1 MAYRIEGKDIV
12 IDGFEQGIA
21 DSPYKGLADMRNMD
35 IVSVPTEAAVALANT
50 PITNI
55 PPVYNNTAFTASAST
70 DRLTVASV
78 AGLYEGVAIALTP
91 TNFTLDVFVLGGGG
105 GGGNGPGGGGG
116 GGGEYLLTED
126 HVVSIGSYPVTVGA
140 GGATAT
146 NGSSSIFNTLTAIGG
161 GAGGTGSSNGA
172 NGGSGGG
179 GGGDP
184 VGGAGATTSGGTG
197 LAAHGEDGGDGT
209 KDPPYYLGGGG
220 GGSAAV
226 GADATLTQG
235 GAGGNSSSNSIS
247 GASVAYGGGG
257 GGGGDRDGALAKPT
271 VAAGGTGGGGAGGVA
286 SAIDF
291 TAPVAGT
298 ANRGGGGGGGTS
310 NIGAGG
316 VPQPGAAGGSGV
328 VIISYPTGS
337 INATGGTITTSG
349 GNTIHT
355 FNTSGTFTV
364 SALGTSTLYYVR
376 NIVGTT
382 FQISTSPT
390 GTIYDFLFD
399 TTGTFTTYQYGNQ
412 RGINAQA
419 PISYYV
425 DKNDEMGD
433 NTNFYSGVYLV
444 DGSNY
449 AWFVSSQAMGAIPAN
464 SLLFLGNTG
473 GIGASATSGS
483 GVITWIGYLLLF
495 GIGSADIS
503 IIDIGN
509 FLNTGPSA
517 WDYSWET
524 ANTDGINGRVS
535 VLLSQEDSNVYFTSE
550 EGIGSIIENPG
561 ENFDPTDTTTY
572 TFNNAAIRI
581 PVNDD
586 SVCLAELGPNLLLGG
601 RRSFVYTWD
610 KVSPGFNSIL
620 NIPDNFITAIVPA
633 NQNAYIFAGTR
644 GYIYITNG
652 SGIDVYK
659 KYPDYLTGVTN
670 PYIRWKD
677 ANFIKNQLIF
687 GITATTNAGVAVT
700 TVAGVWAIDLNNDA
714 LRMMNKLTDSGYDA
728 TTAMTVEYPVS
739 PSENN
744 TSMTSGNSMMVG
756 WFTGS
761 TYGLDIGTSNPY
773 TNYESYLQTEFIPVG
788 TFLDPFTPSQI
799 EWKTALPLVSGEGV
813 KLYYRTSLAD
823 SFTLISESTTAG
835 QLSDVYKAN
844 FQKVQWLQLL
854 LETKSTA
861 SSPSFV
867 RATEIRIRDY
877 PSGKL
882 S

>member
-55 PPVYNNTAFTASAST
+55 PPVYTNTAFTASAST

-126 HVVSIGSYPVTVGA
+126 HVVSIGSYPVTVGG

-184 VGGAGATTSGGTG
+184 VGGAGSTTSGGSA

-226 GADATLTQG
+226 GADATSTQG

-271 VAAGGTGGGGAGGVA
+271 VAAGGTGGGGAGA
-286 SAIDF
+286 SASEIDF
-291 TAPVAGT
+291 TAAVPGT
-298 ANRGGGGGGGTS
+298 ANRGGGGGGGVVA
-310 NIGAGG
+310 GAWS
-316 VPQPGAAGGSGV
+316 PEEGAAGGSGV

-355 FNTSGTFTV
+355 FNSSGTFTV
-364 SALGTSTLYYVR
+364 SAIGASTLYYVR

-382 FQISTSPT
+382 FQISVAPT
-390 GTIYDFLFD
+390 GAIYDFTFD

-419 PISYYV
+419 PISYFV
-425 DKNDEMGD
+425 DKVSYLT
-433 NTNFYSGVYLV
+433 TNSNAVFLV

-449 AWFVSSQAMGAIPAN
+449 GWFISSTAIGSIPAN
-464 SLLFLGNTG
+464 SLVFLGNVG
-473 GIGASATSGS
+473 GIGASSTPGS
-483 GVITWIGYLLLF
+483 GLVIWKDYLLLF
-495 GIGSADIS
+495 GAGTANMNVLDMSTFMD
-503 IIDIGN
+503 D
-509 FLNTGPSA
+509 GPVV
-517 WDYSWET
+517 SWEYSFVIT
-524 ANTDGINGRVS
+524 QTNTINGRVS
-535 VLLSQEDSNVYFTSE
+535 VLVSQEDDNVYFSS
-550 EGIGSIIENPG
+550 GAGVGSLIENPG
-561 ENFDPTDTTTY
+561 EVFDPSDIDTY
-572 TFNNAAIRI
+572 TFTNTAIQVSR
-581 PVNDD
+581 NDE
-586 SVCLAELGPNLLLGG
+586 STCLAELGPNLIIGG
-601 RRSFVYTWD
+601 RRSFVYVWD
-610 KVSPGFNSIL
+610 KVSPGFTGIL
-620 NIPDNFITAIVPA
+620 NIPDNFTTAIVPA
-633 NQNAYIFAGTR
+633 NQNAYIFTGTR

-659 KYPDYLTGVTN
+659 KYSDYLTGVTN

-677 ANFIKNQLIF
+677 ANFIKNQLVF
-687 GITATTNAGVAVT
+687 GITATTNAAVAVT
-700 TVAGVWAIDLNNDA
+700 TVAGVWAIDLNTDA
-714 LRMMNKLTDSGYDA
+714 LRMLNKLTNSGYGA
-728 TTAMTVEYPVS
+728 TTATICEYPVS
-739 PSENN
+739 TSTNN
-744 TSMTSGNSMMVG
+744 SNMTAGNSLLVG

-813 KLYYRTSLAD
+813 KLSYRTSLAD
-823 SFTLISESTTAG
+823 TFTLISETTTAG
-835 QLSDVYKAN
+835 QLSDMYKTN
-844 FQKVQWLQLL
+844 FQKAQWVQLL